1 MYNQIKIKR
10 DHGTNRNNETNGKI
24 SSSFRFVSTPHKK
37 VTIIGVLMD
46 LGADRRGVDMGPS
59 AVRDADLNERL
70 IKLGYDVTDEGNIV
84 VPNPEVMQIT
94 DRKLKYLPE
103 IAIACQKLADHVE
116 AALEE
121 GSIPI
126 ILGGDH
132 SIAIGS
138 VSGLASFHRQRDN
151 KVGVIWFDAH
161 GDMNTPETSP
171 SGNIH
176 GMPFA
181 VILGHGAKELP
192 QIGGFSPKV
201 YPEDCVLIGARSID
215 PEEAVTLKNSG
226 IRVVTMRELDERGMS
241 AVMDEAM
248 WLASRRTAGFH
259 VTMDMDF
266 VDPDYAPG
274 VGTPVQGGPTY
285 RESHLAMEKIADS
298 GKMLSFELA
307 EVNPV
312 LDIANRTAELG
323 VQLISSAFGKK
334 IM

>member
-1 MYNQIKIKR
+1 M
-10 DHGTNRNNETNGKI
+10 
-24 SSSFRFVSTPHKK
+24 STPSKK
-37 VTIIGVLMD
+37 VTIIGVFMG
-46 LGADRRGVDMGPS
+46 LGADRHGVDMGPS

-70 IKLGYDVTDEGNIV
+70 IKLGYDVTDAGNIV
-84 VPNPEVMQIT
+84 VRNPEMIQIT

-103 IAIACQKLADHVE
+103 IAIACQDLAVRVE
-116 AALEE
+116 AALQDD
-121 GSIPI
+121 SIPI

-138 VSGLASFHRQRDN
+138 VSGLASFHRKVGN

-181 VILGHGAKELP
+181 AILGHGAKELT
-192 QIGGFSPKV
+192 QISGFSPKV

-215 PEEAVTLKNSG
+215 PEEADTLKNSG
-226 IRVVTMRELDERGMS
+226 IRVVTMRELDERGMGS
-241 AVMDEAM
+241 VMDEAM
-248 WLASRRTAGFH
+248 WWASRHTVGFH
-259 VTMDMDF
+259 VSMDMDF
-266 VDPDYAPG
+266 VDPYYAPG
-274 VGTPVQGGPTY
+274 VGTPVQGGPSY

-307 EVNPV
+307 EINPV

-323 VQLISSAFGKK
+323 VQLISSALGKK

>member
-1 MYNQIKIKR
+1 MHNPR
-10 DHGTNRNNETNGKI
+10 
-24 SSSFRFVSTPHKK
+24 KK
-37 VTIIGVLMD
+37 ATIIGVLMD

-59 AVRDADLNERL
+59 AIRVAGLNERL
-70 IKLGYDVTDEGNIV
+70 NGLGYEVTDAGNIV
-84 VPNPEVMQIT
+84 VRNPEMMQVT
-94 DRKLKYLPE
+94 DKKLKYLPE
-103 IAIACQKLADHVE
+103 IAAACRKLADQVE
-116 AALEE
+116 AVLES
-121 GSIPI
+121 GAIPI
-126 ILGGDH
+126 VLGGDH

-138 VSGLASFHRQRDN
+138 VSGLAAYHRKRDHR
-151 KVGVIWFDAH
+151 VGVIWFDAH
-161 GDMNTPETSP
+161 GDMNTPDTSP

-181 VILGHGAKELP
+181 AILGHGAKDLTH
-192 QIGGFSPKV
+192 IGGFAPKV
-201 YPEDCVLIGARSID
+201 YAEDCVLIGARSVD
-215 PEEAVTLKNSG
+215 PEEATALKAAG

-274 VGTPVQGGPTY
+274 VGTPVPGGPTY
-285 RESHLAMEKIADS
+285 RESHLAMEKISDS
-298 GKMLSFELA
+298 GKMLSFELT

-312 LDIANRTAELG
+312 LDVSNKTAELG
-323 VQLISSAFGKK
+323 VQLILSAFGKK

>member
-1 MYNQIKIKR
+1 MPNQK
-10 DHGTNRNNETNGKI
+10 
-24 SSSFRFVSTPHKK
+24 HKA
-37 VTIIGVLMD
+37 TIIGVLMD

-59 AVRDADLNERL
+59 AVRVADLNQRL
-70 IKLGYDVTDEGNIV
+70 EQLGYEVTDAGNIPV
-84 VPNPEVMQIT
+84 RNPEMLQEHHAAA
-94 DRKLKYLPE
+94 KYLPE
-103 IAIACQKLADHVE
+103 ITAACQKLADQVE
-116 AALEE
+116 AALEH
-121 GSIPI
+121 GAIPI
-126 ILGGDH
+126 VLGGDH

-138 VSGLASFHRQRDN
+138 VAGLSAFHHKREQ

-181 VILGHGAKELP
+181 AILGHGAHELTH
-192 QIGGFSPKV
+192 ISGFAPKV
-201 YPEDCVLIGARSID
+201 HPEDCVLIGARSVD
-215 PEEAVTLKNSG
+215 PEEAVALKASG
-226 IRVVTMRELDERGMS
+226 IRVITMRELDERGMS

-274 VGTPVQGGPTY
+274 VGTPVPGGPTY
-285 RESHLAMEKIADS
+285 RESHLAMEKVADS
-298 GKMLSFELA
+298 GKMLSFELT

-312 LDIANRTAELG
+312 LDISNKTAELG
-323 VQLISSAFGKK
+323 VQLILSAFGKK

>member
-1 MYNQIKIKR
+1 VATPKR
-10 DHGTNRNNETNGKI
+10 
-24 SSSFRFVSTPHKK
+24 K
-37 VTIIGVLMD
+37 VMIIGVLMD

-59 AVRDADLNERL
+59 AIRVADLNERL
-70 IKLGYDVTDEGNIV
+70 ERLGYEVIDAGNIGV
-84 VPNPEVMQIT
+84 RNAEMMQIG
-94 DRKLKYLPE
+94 DSKAKYLAE
-103 IAIACQKLADHVE
+103 ITVACQRVADLVE
-116 AALEE
+116 AALQAE
-121 GSIPI
+121 SIPI

-132 SIAIGS
+132 SVAIGS
-138 VSGLASFHRQRDN
+138 VSGLASFYRKLDHR
-151 KVGVIWFDAH
+151 VGVIWFDAH

-181 VILGHGAKELP
+181 AILGRGAKELTH
-192 QIGGFSPKV
+192 IGGFAPKV
-201 YPEDCVLIGARSID
+201 HPEDCVLIGARSID
-215 PEEAVTLKNSG
+215 PDEAVAIKASG
-226 IRVVTMRELDERGMS
+226 IRVITMRELDERGMS

-266 VDPDYAPG
+266 VDPDFAPG
-274 VGTPVQGGPTY
+274 VGTPVPGGPTY

-298 GKMLSFELA
+298 GKMLSFELT

-312 LDIANRTAELG
+312 LDISNRTAELG
-323 VQLISSAFGKK
+323 VQLILSAFGKK

>member
-1 MYNQIKIKR
+1 MPA
-10 DHGTNRNNETNGKI
+10 
-24 SSSFRFVSTPHKK
+24 PHKN
-37 VTIIGVLMD
+37 VNIIGVLMD

-59 AVRDADLNERL
+59 AIRVADLNGRL
-70 IKLGYDVTDEGNIV
+70 AGLGYQVIDEGNYV
-84 VPNPEVMQIT
+84 VRNAEMMEIT
-94 DRKLKYLPE
+94 DRRLKYLPE
-103 IAIACQKLADHVE
+103 IAAACQKLSDQVQ
-116 AALEE
+116 AALES

-138 VSGLASFHRQRDN
+138 VSGLATYYRKSDQR
-151 KVGVIWFDAH
+151 VGVIWFDAH

-181 VILGHGAKELP
+181 AILGRGVKELTE
-192 QIGGFSPKV
+192 INGFSPKV
-201 YPEDCVLIGARSID
+201 YPENCVLIGARSID
-215 PEEAVTLKNSG
+215 PEEAATIKTSN
-226 IRVVTMRELDERGMS
+226 IRVMTMRELDERGMS
-241 AVMDEAM
+241 AVMDDAV
-248 WLASRRTAGFH
+248 WLASRNTAGFH

-266 VDPDYAPG
+266 VDPFYAPG
-274 VGTPVQGGPTY
+274 VGTPVPGGPTY

-298 GKMLSFELA
+298 GKMISFELT

-312 LDIANRTAELG
+312 LDVSNRTAELG
-323 VQLISSAFGKK
+323 VQLILSAFGKK

>member
-1 MYNQIKIKR
+1 MNSKR
-10 DHGTNRNNETNGKI
+10 KA
-24 SSSFRFVSTPHKK
+24 
-37 VTIIGVLMD
+37 TIIGVLMD

-59 AVRDADLNERL
+59 AVRVADLNERL
-70 IKLGYDVTDEGNIV
+70 SELGIEVTDAGNISV
-84 VPNPEVMQIT
+84 RNPEMMQIT
-94 DRKLKYLPE
+94 DGAAKYLPE
-103 IAIACQKLADHVE
+103 IAEACQKLADEVE
-116 AALEE
+116 AALEA
-121 GSIPI
+121 GSTPI

-138 VSGLASFHRQRDN
+138 VAGLSAFHRKREQN
-151 KVGVIWFDAH
+151 VGVIWFDAH

-181 VILGHGAKELP
+181 AILGHGAKELTH
-192 QIGGFSPKV
+192 ISGFAPKV
-201 YPEDCVLIGARSID
+201 HPEDCVLIGARSVD
-215 PEEAVTLKNSG
+215 PDEAVALKASG
-226 IRVVTMRELDERGMS
+226 IRIITMRELDERGMS

-266 VDPDYAPG
+266 VDPDFAPG
-274 VGTPVQGGPTY
+274 VGTPVPGGPTY

-298 GKMLSFELA
+298 GKMLSFELT

-312 LDIANRTAELG
+312 LDISNKTAELG
-323 VQLISSAFGKK
+323 VQLILSAFGKK

>member
-1 MYNQIKIKR
+1 MQIPARKA
-10 DHGTNRNNETNGKI
+10 
-24 SSSFRFVSTPHKK
+24 
-37 VTIIGVLMD
+37 TIIGGLMD

-59 AVRDADLNERL
+59 AIRGADLNERL
-70 IKLGYDVTDEGNIV
+70 GWLGYEVTDAGNILV
-84 VPNPEVMQIT
+84 RNAEMMQIA

-103 IAIACQKLADHVE
+103 IAAACQTLADQVE
-116 AALEE
+116 AALEQN
-121 GSIPI
+121 SIPI
-126 ILGGDH
+126 VLGGDH

-138 VSGLASFHRQRDN
+138 VAGLAAFHRKRAAR
-151 KVGVIWFDAH
+151 VGVIWFDAH
-161 GDMNTPETSP
+161 GDMNTPDTSP

-181 VILGHGAKELP
+181 AILGHGAKELTH
-192 QIGGFSPKV
+192 ISGFAPKV
-201 YPEDCVLIGARSID
+201 HAEDCVLIGARSVD
-215 PEEAVTLKNSG
+215 PEEATALRASG
-226 IRVVTMRELDERGMS
+226 VRVVTMRELDERGMS

-274 VGTPVQGGPTY
+274 VGTPVPGGPTY

-298 GKMLSFELA
+298 GKMLSFELT

-312 LDIANRTAELG
+312 LDVANKTAELG
-323 VQLISSAFGKK
+323 VQLILSAFGKK

>member
-1 MYNQIKIKR
+1 
-10 DHGTNRNNETNGKI
+10 
-24 SSSFRFVSTPHKK
+24 
-37 VTIIGVLMD
+37 MD

-59 AVRDADLNERL
+59 AVRVADLNERL
-70 IKLGYDVTDEGNIV
+70 QQLGYEVRDAGNIGV
-84 VPNPEVMQIT
+84 RNPEMMQVG

-103 IAIACQKLADHVE
+103 IADACQKLADEVL
-116 AALEE
+116 ASLE
-121 GSIPI
+121 GGAIPI
-126 ILGGDH
+126 VLGGDH

-138 VSGLASFHRQRDN
+138 VAGLAAYHRRREQR
-151 KVGVIWFDAH
+151 VGVIWFDAH

-176 GMPFA
+176 GMPFSA
-181 VILGHGAKELP
+181 ILGHGAKELTHLCD
-192 QIGGFSPKV
+192 FAPKV
-201 YPEDCVLIGARSID
+201 YPDDCVLIGARSVD
-215 PEEAVTLKNSG
+215 PEEAVALKASG

-266 VDPDYAPG
+266 VDPDFAPG
-274 VGTPVQGGPTY
+274 VGTPVPGGPTY

-298 GKMLSFELA
+298 GKMLSFELT
-307 EVNPV
+307 EVNPI
-312 LDIANRTAELG
+312 LDISNRTAELG
-323 VQLISSAFGKK
+323 VELILSAFGKK

>member
-1 MYNQIKIKR
+1 MKIDR
-10 DHGTNRNNETNGKI
+10 GTKENERINGKI
-24 SSSFRFVSTPHKK
+24 SGSFRLITNPSKK

-70 IKLGYDVTDEGNIV
+70 LQLGYEVIDEGNIV
-84 VPNPEVMQIT
+84 VRNQEMMQIT
-94 DRKLKYLPE
+94 DRRLKYLPE
-103 IAIACQKLADHVE
+103 IATACRKLADRVE

-121 GSIPI
+121 DAIPL

-132 SIAIGS
+132 SIAIDS
-138 VSGLASFHRQRDN
+138 VSGLASFHRKRGN

-181 VILGHGAKELP
+181 VILDHGAQVLT

-201 YPEDCVLIGARSID
+201 D
-215 PEEAVTLKNSG
+215 PEEAVTRKNSG

-241 AVMDEAM
+241 AVMDEAI
-248 WLASRRTAGFH
+248 WWASRRTVGFH
-259 VTMDMDF
+259 VSMDMDF
-266 VDPDYAPG
+266 VDPYYAPG

-285 RESHLAMEKIADS
+285 RESHLVMEKIADS
-298 GKMLSFELA
+298 GKLLSFELA

-312 LDIANRTAELG
+312 LDVANRTAELG

>member
-1 MYNQIKIKR
+1 MTKMTKQ
-10 DHGTNRNNETNGKI
+10 
-24 SSSFRFVSTPHKK
+24 KK
-37 VTIIGVLMD
+37 ATIIGVLMD

-59 AVRDADLNERL
+59 AVRVANLNERL
-70 IKLGYDVTDEGNIV
+70 EGLGYEVTDAGNIGV
-84 VPNPEVMQIT
+84 RNPEMLAIT

-103 IAIACQKLADHVE
+103 ITEASQKLADKVE
-116 AALEE
+116 AVLED
-121 GSIPI
+121 GAIPI

-138 VSGLASFHRQRDN
+138 VAGLSAFYRKRDQR
-151 KVGVIWFDAH
+151 VGVIWFDAH

-181 VILGHGAKELP
+181 AILGHGAEELTH
-192 QIGGFSPKV
+192 ISGFAPKV
-201 YPEDCVLIGARSID
+201 YPEDCVLIGARSVD
-215 PEEAVTLKNSG
+215 PEEAVALKTSG
-226 IRVVTMRELDERGMS
+226 VRVVTMRELDERGMS

-266 VDPDYAPG
+266 VDPDFAPG
-274 VGTPVQGGPTY
+274 VGTPVPGGPTY
-285 RESHLAMEKIADS
+285 RESHLAMEKVADS
-298 GKMLSFELA
+298 GKMLSFELT

-323 VQLISSAFGKK
+323 VQLILSAFGKK

>member
-1 MYNQIKIKR
+1 MAPPKR
-10 DHGTNRNNETNGKI
+10 
-24 SSSFRFVSTPHKK
+24 K

-59 AVRDADLNERL
+59 AIRVADLNERL
-70 IKLGYDVTDEGNIV
+70 ERLGYEVIDAGNIGV
-84 VPNPEVMQIT
+84 RNAEMMQIA
-94 DRKLKYLPE
+94 DSKAKYLPE
-103 IAIACQKLADHVE
+103 ITVACQRVAELIE
-116 AALEE
+116 AALEAE
-121 GSIPI
+121 SIPI

-132 SIAIGS
+132 SVAIGS
-138 VSGLASFHRQRDN
+138 VSGLASFYRKRDHR
-151 KVGVIWFDAH
+151 VGVIWFDAH
-161 GDMNTPETSP
+161 GDMNTPEISP

-181 VILGHGAKELP
+181 AILGRGAHELTH
-192 QIGGFSPKV
+192 IGGFAPKV

-215 PEEAVTLKNSG
+215 PDEAVAVRASG
-226 IRVVTMRELDERGMS
+226 IRVVTMRELDERGMN

-248 WLASRRTAGFH
+248 WLASRRTTGFH

-266 VDPDYAPG
+266 VDPDFAPG
-274 VGTPVQGGPTY
+274 VGTPVPGGPTY

-298 GKMLSFELA
+298 GKMLSFELT

-312 LDIANRTAELG
+312 LDISNRTAELG
-323 VQLISSAFGKK
+323 VQLILSAFGKK

>member
-1 MYNQIKIKR
+1 MKIDR
-10 DHGTNRNNETNGKI
+10 GTNENDRINGKI
-24 SSSFRFVSTPHKK
+24 SGSFRLITSPSKK
-37 VTIIGVLMD
+37 VIIIGVLMD

-70 IKLGYDVTDEGNIV
+70 LQLGYEVIDEGNIV
-84 VPNPEVMQIT
+84 VRNQEMMQIT
-94 DRKLKYLPE
+94 DRRLKYLPE
-103 IAIACQKLADHVE
+103 IATACRKLADRVE

-121 GSIPI
+121 DAIPL

-132 SIAIGS
+132 SIAIDS
-138 VSGLASFHRQRDN
+138 VSGLASFHRKRGN

-181 VILGHGAKELP
+181 VILGHGAQELT
-192 QIGGFSPKV
+192 QISGFSPKV
-201 YPEDCVLIGARSID
+201 YPEDCLLIGARSID

-241 AVMDEAM
+241 AVMDEAI
-248 WLASRRTAGFH
+248 WWASRRTVGFH
-259 VTMDMDF
+259 VSMDMDF
-266 VDPDYAPG
+266 VDPYYAPG
-274 VGTPVQGGPTY
+274 VGTPVPGGPTY

-298 GKMLSFELA
+298 GKLLSFELA

-312 LDIANRTAELG
+312 LDVANRTAELG

>member
-1 MYNQIKIKR
+1 
-10 DHGTNRNNETNGKI
+10 
-24 SSSFRFVSTPHKK
+24 
-37 VTIIGVLMD
+37 
-46 LGADRRGVDMGPS
+46 
-59 AVRDADLNERL
+59 
-70 IKLGYDVTDEGNIV
+70 
-84 VPNPEVMQIT
+84 
-94 DRKLKYLPE
+94 LPE
-103 IAIACQKLADHVE
+103 IATACQKLADQVE
-116 AALEE
+116 AALDA

-126 ILGGDH
+126 VLGGDH

-138 VSGLASFHRQRDN
+138 VGGLSAFHRKRN
-151 KVGVIWFDAH
+151 EKVGVIWFDAH
-161 GDMNTPETSP
+161 GDMNTPESSP

-181 VILGHGAKELP
+181 AILGHGAQALTH
-192 QIGGFSPKV
+192 ISGFAPKV
-201 YPEDCVLIGARSID
+201 EPEDCVLIGARSVD
-215 PEEAVTLKNSG
+215 PDEAVALRASG

-274 VGTPVQGGPTY
+274 VGTPVPGGPTY
-285 RESHLAMEKIADS
+285 RESHLAMEKVADS
-298 GKMLSFELA
+298 GKMLSFELT

-312 LDIANRTAELG
+312 LDISNKTAELG
-323 VQLISSAFGKK
+323 VQLILSAFGKK